1 MKRVVEGHRIVQ
13 IEENRLSIFYS
24 QTLEWL
30 AIIAEALKN
39 PWKVRESWKQS
50 SLRSLDL
57 EKLPFAMRV
66 AQAQADED
74 SPVYLLRTAA
84 SETIAKRGWRS
95 KSFEL
100 LVAEVAKLSGKTAA
114 FKVEALDR
122 DLPHASNGARR
133 LMREFMSE
141 QSVLERV
148 AARQLKPIIDKLQG
162 EAMTTARPK
171 VLQVDFDPLSPIRV
185 DPESVMEYSPEEEW
199 GEFLTHTL
207 TLGDGGVDPLTPL
220 TALALGDA
228 YIQTGEHEDVTGH
241 VLLPQRVLKELNL
254 QGVQNL
260 LVTPHK
266 ESAPAPVDS
275 VVRVDL
281 VGPLNPEITRLLSG
295 SSGDASASAVTV
307 NQAEPS
313 LRPGLF
319 D

>member
-1 MKRVVEGHRIVQ
+1 
-13 IEENRLSIFYS
+13 
-24 QTLEWL
+24 
-30 AIIAEALKN
+30 
-39 PWKVRESWKQS
+39 
-50 SLRSLDL
+50 
-57 EKLPFAMRV
+57 
-66 AQAQADED
+66 
-74 SPVYLLRTAA
+74 
-84 SETIAKRGWRS
+84 
-95 KSFEL
+95 
-100 LVAEVAKLSGKTAA
+100 
-114 FKVEALDR
+114 
-122 DLPHASNGARR
+122 
-133 LMREFMSE
+133 
-141 QSVLERV
+141 
-148 AARQLKPIIDKLQG
+148 
-162 EAMTTARPK
+162 
-171 VLQVDFDPLSPIRV
+171 
-185 DPESVMEYSPEEEW
+185 MEYSPEEEW

-266 ESAPAPVDS
+266 ESGPAPVDS

-295 SSGDASASAVTV
+295 SSDDASASAVTAD
-307 NQAEPS
+307 QSEPS